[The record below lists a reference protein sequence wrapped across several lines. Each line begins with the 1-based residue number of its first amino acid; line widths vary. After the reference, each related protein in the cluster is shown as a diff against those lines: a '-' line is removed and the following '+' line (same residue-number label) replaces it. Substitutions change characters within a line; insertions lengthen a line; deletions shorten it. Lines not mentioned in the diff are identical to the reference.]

1 MVEKYKFIIFAIIAA
16 TILVSDQMTKF
27 LASSKIA
34 LNQGFELIPGVLNL
48 VHVRNKGVA
57 FGAFAD
63 SSSNFTP
70 LALVA
75 VSVIALVVILW
86 LLAVTETDWSLFLG
100 LSFFF
105 GGTAGNLVD
114 RFQLGEVIDFIDFHV
129 GLYHWPAFNVADSA
143 LCIGAGLFF
152 IHLFKDFRDTR
163 EKKNIDDQPR

>member
-1 MVEKYKFIIFAIIAA
+1 MVEHNKFTLFSIIAA
-16 TILVSDQMTKF
+16 AILVSDQITKC
-27 LASSKIA
+27 LVSSKIA
-34 LNQGFELIPGVLNL
+34 LNRGFELIPGVLNL

-57 FGAFAD
+57 FGVFAD

-75 VSVIALVVILW
+75 VSIIALVVILW
-86 LLAVTETDWSLFLG
+86 ILAVSETDWSLFLG

-114 RFQLGEVIDFIDFHV
+114 RFRFGEVIDFLDFHI

-152 IHLFKDFRDTR
+152 IHLFKDLRHTR
-163 EKKNIDDQPR
+163 EKKISN